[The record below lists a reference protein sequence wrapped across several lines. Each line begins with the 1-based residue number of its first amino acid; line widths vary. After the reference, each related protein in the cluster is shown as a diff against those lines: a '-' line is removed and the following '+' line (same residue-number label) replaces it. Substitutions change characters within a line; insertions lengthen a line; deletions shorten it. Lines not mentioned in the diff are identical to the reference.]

1 MEPLSKIIFLRLDFF
16 RLILLN
22 PSERMGNHI
31 SLLKG
36 GTAMKQER
44 ETRYEASYK
53 EQSGKQS
60 KHARTLL
67 DDLIIYLSGA
77 SGDMRG

>member
-1 MEPLSKIIFLRLDFF
+1 
-16 RLILLN
+16 
-22 PSERMGNHI
+22 
-31 SLLKG
+31 
-36 GTAMKQER
+36 MKQER
-44 ETRYEASYK
+44 ETRYQASYK

-60 KHARTLL
+60 KQARTLL